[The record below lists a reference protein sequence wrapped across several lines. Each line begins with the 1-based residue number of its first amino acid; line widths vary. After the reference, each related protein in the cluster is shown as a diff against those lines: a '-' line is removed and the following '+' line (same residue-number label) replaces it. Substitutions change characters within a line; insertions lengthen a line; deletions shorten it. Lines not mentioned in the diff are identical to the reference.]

1 MAGYAVAVIPSF
13 AKLQQQTSY
22 YRLSQLIP
30 RNSCFTTV
38 ERSSYKNRGV
48 TSHSPA
54 WEAYGLSGPS
64 ILTGH
69 FHVKERSVRCCCL
82 GMINSEITPFSGVF
96 IVDQVL
102 LTATIILAYMAG
114 VVVPSKNGYFTFR
127 KNVSDCDVVPDSTS
141 FGSTAKSDRQ
151 VNVEYAWDAV
161 KKKLIG
167 ALDAAQYDGNLDSR
181 IAERNNQNAKHPLSL
196 YALGEAPRLRLLF
209 ITLQQLEKEVNC
221 ISGGCGDIGR
231 DDRLAE
237 VSRIIQKSTP
247 VIFDTWLEHEL
258 SLENRKHNKDIF
270 PTMYKKLEGDESIL
284 RNIENSGKE
293 DLYAEFLF
301 FLRYGSLGVGCRYD
315 VNLFVLFGVDILEDL
330 VINLADGIT
339 SNYLELISV
348 DSNMSKDMN
357 RLGLIL
363 CSMCTRELQ
372 KLRNEVALNKWMHQN
387 MDSII
392 LMYEDRF
399 DLSTFSV
406 RLPEDSD
413 SSEAKNLHW
422 WQKLPLKKPA
432 RPISML
438 HYVVISQ
445 LSMAVKRTEE
455 LRALTGWRY
464 YFSLFLEFSDISW
477 ESQQCYFIFA
487 GFLNWEV
494 PRTYLPRDK
503 AVPWVEGMAKSNFED
518 RSTRQSQVAAVSNDP
533 WSRGTKLYRGNV
545 NIFCTLIR
553 IIYYIKLHTESK
565 RRI

>member
-1 MAGYAVAVIPSF
+1 MVILLLERMSQIVMSF
-13 AKLQQQTSY
+13 
-22 YRLSQLIP
+22 
-30 RNSCFTTV
+30 
-38 ERSSYKNRGV
+38 
-48 TSHSPA
+48 
-54 WEAYGLSGPS
+54 
-64 ILTGH
+64 LT
-69 FHVKERSVRCCCL
+69 L
-82 GMINSEITPFSGVF
+82 P
-96 IVDQVL
+96 L
-102 LTATIILAYMAG
+102 LVG
-114 VVVPSKNGYFTFR
+114 K
-127 KNVSDCDVVPDSTS
+127 
-141 FGSTAKSDRQ
+141 AKSDRQ

-258 SLENRKHNKDIF
+258 SLENRKHNKNVF
-270 PTMYKKLEGDESIL
+270 PTMYKKLEGDQSIL

-301 FLRYGSLGVGCRYD
+301 FLRHRSLGVGCRYD

-363 CSMCTRELQ
+363 CSMSTRELQ

-392 LMYEDRF
+392 SMYEDHF

-464 YFSLFLEFSDISW
+464 YFSLFLEFSDISMPLVKA
-477 ESQQCYFIFA
+477 IFGKVSSA
-487 GFLNWEV
+487 ISFLLVSLIGRSLGLIYRGIRQSLGW
-494 PRTYLPRDK
+494 
-503 AVPWVEGMAKSNFED
+503 
-518 RSTRQSQVAAVSNDP
+518 RSTCKPVRMNNFVPS
-533 WSRGTKLYRGNV
+533 L
-545 NIFCTLIR
+545 ILFC
-553 IIYYIKLHTESK
+553 
-565 RRI
+565 

>member
-1 MAGYAVAVIPSF
+1 MAGYAVIPSF

-38 ERSSYKNRGV
+38 ERRSSYKNRGV
-48 TSHSPA
+48 TSLSPA

-64 ILTGH
+64 ILKGH

-209 ITLQQLEKEVNC
+209 ITLQQLEKEA
-221 ISGGCGDIGR
+221 G
-231 DDRLAE
+231 
-237 VSRIIQKSTP
+237 VS
-247 VIFDTWLEHEL
+247 L
-258 SLENRKHNKDIF
+258 SIYNVF
-270 PTMYKKLEGDESIL
+270 PTMYKKLEGDQSIL

-301 FLRYGSLGVGCRYD
+301 FLRHRSLGVGCRYD

-363 CSMCTRELQ
+363 CSMSTRELQ

-392 LMYEDRF
+392 SMYEDHF

-464 YFSLFLEFSDISW
+464 YFSLFLEFSDISMPLVKA
-477 ESQQCYFIFA
+477 IFGKVSSA
-487 GFLNWEV
+487 ISFLLV
-494 PRTYLPRDK
+494 SLI
-503 AVPWVEGMAKSNFED
+503 G
-518 RSTRQSQVAAVSNDP
+518 RSLGLIYRGIRQSLG
-533 WSRGTKLYRGNV
+533 WR
-545 NIFCTLIR
+545 
-553 IIYYIKLHTESK
+553 
-565 RRI
+565 

>member
-1 MAGYAVAVIPSF
+1 MAEYAAIPSF
-13 AKLQQQTSY
+13 AKLQLQTSY
-22 YRLSQLIP
+22 NKLSQLIP

-38 ERSSYKNRGV
+38 ERSSSRRSSYKNSGV

-54 WEAYGLSGPS
+54 SEAYGLSGPS
-64 ILTGH
+64 ILKGR
-69 FHVKERSVRCCCL
+69 FHVKDRSARCCCV

-96 IVDQVL
+96 VVDQVL
-102 LTATIILAYMAG
+102 LTATLILAHMAG
-114 VVVPSKNGYFTFR
+114 VVPSRNGYFTFR
-127 KNVSDCDVVPDSTS
+127 KNLSDRDVVLDSTS
-141 FGSTAKSDRQ
+141 FGSIARSDRQ
-151 VNVEYAWDAV
+151 VNVEFAWAEV

-181 IAERNNQNAKHPLSL
+181 IAERNKQSAKHPLSL
-196 YALGEAPRLRLLF
+196 YALGEAPRLRLLL
-209 ITLQQLEKEVNC
+209 ITLQRLEKEVNS
-221 ISGGCGDIGR
+221 ISGSCGEIGR

-237 VSRIIQKSTP
+237 VSRIIQKSSL
-247 VIFDTWLEHEL
+247 VVFDTWLEHEL
-258 SLENRKHNKDIF
+258 SLEKRKHDKDIF

-284 RNIENSGKE
+284 RNIKKSGKE

-301 FLRYGSLGVGCRYD
+301 LLRYCSIGVGCRYD
-315 VNLFVLFGVDILEDL
+315 VNLFSLFGVDILEDL

-363 CSMCTRELQ
+363 CSMSTRELQ

-392 LMYEDRF
+392 SMYEDRF

-422 WQKLPLKKPA
+422 WQKLSLKKPA

-438 HYVVISQ
+438 HYVVICQ

-464 YFSLFLEFSDISW
+464 YFSLFLEFSDISMPL
-477 ESQQCYFIFA
+477 FKAIFGKVSSA
-487 GFLNWEV
+487 ISFLLV
-494 PRTYLPRDK
+494 SLI
-503 AVPWVEGMAKSNFED
+503 G
-518 RSTRQSQVAAVSNDP
+518 RSLGLICSGIRQSLG
-533 WSRGTKLYRGNV
+533 WR
-545 NIFCTLIR
+545 
-553 IIYYIKLHTESK
+553 
-565 RRI
+565 